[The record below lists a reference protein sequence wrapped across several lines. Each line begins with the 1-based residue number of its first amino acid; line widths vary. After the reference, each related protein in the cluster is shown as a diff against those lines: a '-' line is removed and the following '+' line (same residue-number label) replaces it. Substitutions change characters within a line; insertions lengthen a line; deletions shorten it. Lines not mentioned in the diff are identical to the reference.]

1 MSYIYKNWI
10 SLLIIFSSVILN
22 IYLIIVIIDK
32 GITETYQELGIN
44 SDYNIIGEQE
54 ILLEF
59 CWKGMDK
66 QKVISLLNNILNKEN
81 NSDLFVAEKH
91 ENLIVFSNIN
101 FYFKNNVLEKITRNN
116 LDEKFN
122 IEY

>member
-1 MSYIYKNWI
+1 MNYIYKNWI
-10 SLLIIFSSVILN
+10 LLLIVFSSVILN
-22 IYLIIVIIDK
+22 IYLLIVIIDK
-32 GITETYQELGIN
+32 SITENYQKLGAN
-44 SDYNIIGEQE
+44 SDYNIIEDQE

-66 QKVISLLNNILNKEN
+66 QKVISLLNNILNQKN
-81 NSDLFVAEKH
+81 NSDLFVADKH

-116 LDEKFN
+116 LDEKFT